1 MITSLSE
8 LHFRYR
14 RFILL
19 QTKEMVSV
27 SHSSSISIWKR
38 WRWMRLDLIFMI
50 RDINTFFNFLILTN
64 ISVVLHNL
72 LPSIIYIYI
81 YIYIYVCICMYMY
94 VCIYISSDLD
104 PFTKFSCSSRRTEFK
119 DVFPWNISQ
128 MITKTVPIDTRL
140 VINCVM
146 ERDISFYVWRKV
158 SGNWDNNMIRISRRR
173 ETTVEQILGLE
184 EGKKSKRAGL
194 WAS

>member
-27 SHSSSISIWKR
+27 SHSSSMSIWKR

-50 RDINTFFNFLILTN
+50 RDINTFL
-64 ISVVLHNL
+64 
-72 LPSIIYIYI
+72 
-81 YIYIYVCICMYMY
+81 CMY
-94 VCIYISSDLD
+94 VYISSDLD

-140 VINCVM
+140 IINCVM

-184 EGKKSKRAGL
+184 EGKKSKIAGL